1 MSETRCDALIIGG
14 GPAGSTCARR
24 LVAAGK
30 DVIILD
36 KKDFPRDKTCAGWIT
51 PAVIE
56 ELGLDADDYAQGR
69 TFQPITGF
77 RTGLIG
83 GATVETRYPKP
94 VSFGIRRCEFDE
106 YLLRRSGA
114 RLRLGER
121 LDTIE
126 RRAQD
131 WLVNGSIT
139 TPLLI
144 GAGGHFCPVARHLG
158 AVPGKEVAVAAQEIE
173 FELTE
178 AQEQACAVR
187 PGVAELYFCPDLTG
201 YAWCFRKG
209 RVLNVGLGREDPRRL
224 GEHVSAFCEL
234 MKQEGRIPR
243 DTPAQLHGHAY
254 ILYAHTVR
262 TLIDDGVLLIGDAA
276 GLAYPQ
282 SGEGIRPAIESAL
295 IAADVILGTPGRL
308 TREALLPYAD
318 RLTRRFGKRA
328 GGQRPSASPVPAPPG
343 LISRT
348 KERVAARLLTTRW
361 FTRHVLINR
370 WFLHAHQ
377 PALVAS

>member
-1 MSETRCDALIIGG
+1 VSETRCDALIIGG

-24 LVAAGK
+24 LAAAGK

-56 ELGLDADDYAQGR
+56 ELGLDTDDYARGR

-83 GATVETRYPKP
+83 GPTVETRYPKP

-114 RLRLGER
+114 RLRLGEK
-121 LDTIE
+121 LGTIE
-126 RRAQD
+126 RRAHE

-178 AQEQACAVR
+178 AQEQECAVR
-187 PGVAELYFCPDLTG
+187 PGVAELYFCPDLAG

-209 RVLNVGLGREDPRRL
+209 QVLNVGLGREDPRRL
-224 GEHVSAFCEL
+224 AEHVSSFCQL
-234 MKQEGRIPR
+234 MKQEGRIPK
-243 DTPAQLHGHAY
+243 DTPTQLHGHAY

-262 TLIDDGVLLIGDAA
+262 NVIEDGVLLVGDAA

-295 IAADVILGTPGRL
+295 MASDVILDASGPF
-308 TREALLPYAD
+308 TRRAFLPYSD
-318 RLTRRFGKRA
+318 RLTRRFGKRSTGPPA
-328 GGQRPSASPVPAPPG
+328 APALSSPGTASG
-343 LISRT
+343 L
-348 KERVAARLLTTRW
+348 KERIAAHLMTTRW

-377 PALVAS
+377 PALATA